1 MQSAV
6 GAIAGTAVSLMQCV
20 VLAGLVAEQQWAQN
34 DDNLQIKDFIIPK
47 GTILQLEDSALPLVM
62 EDVQEADIR
71 IAMEDWTA
79 FPLIPLTSTKTRQNG
94 FVQGLVCVALCI
106 PWLLSVVVRYIWC
119 IIYLKFWKRYGVFGA
134 RKFGV
139 DSGSIDMKLNG
150 YWKLPEGVRSK
161 RKHVKS
167 WVWITNS
174 PEISYAPHLKVD

>member
-1 MQSAV
+1 M
-6 GAIAGTAVSLMQCV
+6 
-20 VLAGLVAEQQWAQN
+20 
-34 DDNLQIKDFIIPK
+34 
-47 GTILQLEDSALPLVM
+47 
-62 EDVQEADIR
+62 
-71 IAMEDWTA
+71 
-79 FPLIPLTSTKTRQNG
+79 
-94 FVQGLVCVALCI
+94 
-106 PWLLSVVVRYIWC
+106 
-119 IIYLKFWKRYGVFGA
+119 FGA